1 MRWKEYEMK
10 ERKARRATQIPS
22 PPQSCRWFVLSFPM
36 PFVPA
41 RAPAIRKMINWIQTG
56 DKWNKMYK
64 NQQTRTSKS
73 FKTSKCTK
81 IWSCFWCSIP
91 PPATTSQATTSSRH
105 TCQATGP
112 AIPKWLDTQDNSSSN
127 WRHTKPKAGKSM
139 KIIQFSLQWKI
150 YRHVQDQCP
159 PVLVKILGHLVLPSP
174 ILQCQP
180 ALAMTELP
188 MSTATST
195 STIQAPGLPRCELVN
210 DISNSWSSFDFTP
223 GEACKQWEQRSPTCR
238 NLSFGF
244 QRPLLGVKPVK
255 NGPRFEALSSWT
267 KVRSTWNLVNAI
279 QKFFK
284 FRI

>member
-10 ERKARRATQIPS
+10 ERKARRATSEIPS

-73 FKTSKCTK
+73 FKLISG

-105 TCQATGP
+105 TCQATPP

-127 WRHTKPKAGKSM
+127 TKPKAGKSM
-139 KIIQFSLQWKI
+139 KIIQFSEIFAGMYKTNALLSWWRFWATWFCPPQSCSAKQHLQWLNCLCRQPQTPARYKHLACHDANWSMTFPI
-150 YRHVQDQCP
+150 PGQASISPRAKHVNNESSGLQLVATCPSDSKGLSLESNLWKTAQGSRHCQVEPRSVQ
-159 PVLVKILGHLVLPSP
+159 LEILSMLF
-174 ILQCQP
+174 
-180 ALAMTELP
+180 
-188 MSTATST
+188 
-195 STIQAPGLPRCELVN
+195 R
-210 DISNSWSSFDFTP
+210 NSS
-223 GEACKQWEQRSPTCR
+223 
-238 NLSFGF
+238 
-244 QRPLLGVKPVK
+244 
-255 NGPRFEALSSWT
+255 
-267 KVRSTWNLVNAI
+267 
-279 QKFFK
+279 KFV
-284 FRI
+284 FRTGS